1 MSTDYDSW
9 AELYDE
15 VYSFV
20 DYDIAFYLQKYKE
33 LGGKVLEI
41 GCGTGRVTI
50 PMMEAGADITAI
62 DYSQKMLEQLES
74 KAGDIDAPI
83 EIILQD
89 VRSLYLK
96 KRYNLIIFPY
106 RGFQSLLSVDDQIN
120 ALTAIRKHLDFEG
133 RLIIDLF
140 VPTRDLFDQ
149 NSEIFYHLRDFEDD
163 SETIKSLH
171 HRSRFDHHNQLIHT
185 QLSISES
192 KDDQITSKRYAVF
205 SLRYLYTDEARYL
218 FEFCGFKIQ
227 EISGDYD
234 GTPYNRE
241 ADETIWSLSLN

>member
-1 MSTDYDSW
+1 MSTAYDSW

-20 DYDIAFYLQKYKE
+20 DYDIAFYVQKHKE

-50 PMMEAGADITAI
+50 PMLAAGADITAI
-62 DYSQKMLEQLES
+62 DYSQKMLERLES
-74 KAGDIDAPI
+74 KVGNIDTPM

-89 VRSLYLK
+89 VRSLSLK
-96 KRYNLIIFPY
+96 KKYNLIIFPY
-106 RGFQSLLSVDDQIN
+106 RGFQSLLSIEDQIN
-120 ALTAIRKHLDFEG
+120 ALTSIRKHLEVNG
-133 RLIIDLF
+133 SLIIDLF

-149 NSEIFYHLRDFEDD
+149 NSDIFYHLRDFEND
-163 SETIKSLH
+163 SGRIKSLH

-192 KDDQITSKRYAVF
+192 KDEQITSKRYADF
-205 SLRYLYTDEARYL
+205 TLRYLYPDEARYL

-234 GTPYNRE
+234 GAPYDRDS
-241 ADETIWSLSLN
+241 DETIWSLSLN

>member
-15 VYSFV
+15 VYSYV

-96 KRYNLIIFPY
+96 K
-106 RGFQSLLSVDDQIN
+106 
-120 ALTAIRKHLDFEG
+120 
-133 RLIIDLF
+133 
-140 VPTRDLFDQ
+140 
-149 NSEIFYHLRDFEDD
+149 
-163 SETIKSLH
+163 
-171 HRSRFDHHNQLIHT
+171 
-185 QLSISES
+185 
-192 KDDQITSKRYAVF
+192 
-205 SLRYLYTDEARYL
+205 
-218 FEFCGFKIQ
+218 
-227 EISGDYD
+227 
-234 GTPYNRE
+234 
-241 ADETIWSLSLN
+241 

>member
-15 VYSFV
+15 VYSYV

-89 VRSLYLK
+89 VRSL
-96 KRYNLIIFPY
+96 
-106 RGFQSLLSVDDQIN
+106 
-120 ALTAIRKHLDFEG
+120 
-133 RLIIDLF
+133 
-140 VPTRDLFDQ
+140 
-149 NSEIFYHLRDFEDD
+149 
-163 SETIKSLH
+163 
-171 HRSRFDHHNQLIHT
+171 
-185 QLSISES
+185 
-192 KDDQITSKRYAVF
+192 
-205 SLRYLYTDEARYL
+205 
-218 FEFCGFKIQ
+218 
-227 EISGDYD
+227 
-234 GTPYNRE
+234 
-241 ADETIWSLSLN
+241 